1 MTATG
6 ALLGPGTRATAAI
19 RLVLAA
25 LVVLVSVASAIRL
38 VTTTPVAIDLLIPLR
53 AASRWLDGGVAYL
66 PEGFTD
72 PGALPPFLYPP
83 FVLPLVAPLTA
94 LPELALRWAWV
105 LGTLAVG
112 WWSFRWLGLGLVPA
126 TLALAWIPMA
136 EGIWTGNVSVVIFL
150 AFVAAFWHRA
160 RGRAGAPA
168 RPRQLDIPGE
178 TGPHVG
184 FLAASLAALKPS
196 QVHGWLAVLRRQP
209 RSAGLGVV
217 PWVAVVLVTLPLV
230 GVGAYV
236 DWIGQVRLAADP
248 QWPMM
253 GVSLLAYLPAIVFG
267 ALVAGSLVAA
277 WLLRGPDTG
286 AWLGILM
293 FLVTPNMHSFNG
305 LFLVPA
311 MLLIRREFALVAA
324 MLMATYSA
332 EGWWLGAAIVIATML
347 IGTRLP
353 VARESQGVSA
363 PSLNARGRG
372 PTGAPD

>member
-1 MTATG
+1 MTATRG
-6 ALLGPGTRATAAI
+6 LLGPGTRATAAI
-19 RLVLAA
+19 RVVLAA
-25 LVVLVSVASAIRL
+25 VVVLVSTASAIRL
-38 VTTTPVAIDLLIPLR
+38 VTTTPVGIDLLIPLK
-53 AASRWLDGGVAYL
+53 ATERWLDGGVVYL
-66 PEGFTD
+66 PDAFTD

-83 FVLPLVAPLTA
+83 FVLPFVAPLTA

-112 WWSFRWLGLGLVPA
+112 WWSFRWIGLGLIPA
-126 TLALAWIPMA
+126 TVGLVWIPMA
-136 EGIWTGNVSVVIFL
+136 EGVWTGNVSVVIFL
-150 AFVAAFWHRA
+150 AFVAALWHRA
-160 RGRAGAPA
+160 GDGGPA
-168 RPRQLDIPGE
+168 RPRQLDVPGE
-178 TGPHVG
+178 TGPRIG

-209 RSAGLGVV
+209 RSAVLGVV
-217 PWVAVVLVTLPLV
+217 PWVVVVLLTLPLT
-230 GVGAYV
+230 GIGPYF

-253 GVSLLAYLPAIVFG
+253 GVSLLAYLPAIAFG
-267 ALVAGSLVAA
+267 ALVAGSLAVA

-332 EGWWLGAAIVIATML
+332 QGWWLGAAIVVATML
-347 IGTRLP
+347 VGTRWP
-353 VARESQGVSA
+353 IAREAQDVPGSPPSGPVGSPTAVS
-363 PSLNARGRG
+363 
-372 PTGAPD
+372 D